1 MQMHPVEQPTQA
13 EATKAQGDLKDFRH
27 EVNWGSKLFFGV
39 LIAVL
44 VFFWWLLIVS
54 GGVVG
59 NHG

>member
-1 MQMHPVEQPTQA
+1 MQMHPIEQPTQA
-13 EATKAQGDLKDFRH
+13 EAPKAKGDPKNLRP
-27 EVNWGSKLFFGV
+27 EVSWGSKLFFGV

-44 VFFWWLLIVS
+44 MFFWWLLIVS

>member
-1 MQMHPVEQPTQA
+1 MQMHPIEQPTQA
-13 EATKAQGDLKDFRH
+13 EASKAQGDTKSLQP
-27 EVNWGSKLFFGV
+27 EINWGSKLFVGV

-44 VFFWWLLIVS
+44 VFFWWLLIYS

>member
-1 MQMHPVEQPTQA
+1 MHPIEQPTQA
-13 EATKAQGDLKDFRH
+13 EATKAKGDPKSLRA